1 MRRKKTDIPK
11 QIEVGAHKIPVIFK
25 PDMLTHATAYGLFDK
40 DKMAIY
46 LDEFLEENSSL
57 AWETFWHEVIEVL
70 NYVTEADMEHRDI
83 QTIGLLLHQVFDSA
97 FADKIIDSR

>member
-1 MRRKKTDIPK
+1 MRKKTSIPN
-11 QIEVGAHKIPVIFK
+11 QIAVGAHKIPIIFK
-25 PDMLTHATAYGLFDK
+25 PDMLTHAAAYGLFDK

-46 LDEFLEENSSL
+46 IDETLENDGSL
-57 AWETFWHEVIEVL
+57 AWEAFWHEVMEAL

>member
-1 MRRKKTDIPK
+1 MRKKTSIPK

-25 PDMLTHATAYGLFDK
+25 PDMLTHAAAYGLFDK

-46 LDEFLEENSSL
+46 IDETLENDGSL
-57 AWETFWHEVIEVL
+57 AWEAFWHEVMEAL

-97 FADKIIDSR
+97 FADKILDSR

>member
-1 MRRKKTDIPK
+1 MRKKTSIPE
-11 QIEVGAHKIPVIFK
+11 QIEVGAHKIPVTFK
-25 PDMLTHATAYGLFDK
+25 SNLLGHAEALGLFDK
-40 DKMAIY
+40 NEMAIY
-46 LDEFLEENSSL
+46 IDKALENNGTL

-70 NYVTEADMEHRDI
+70 NYVTEADMKHRDI

>member
-1 MRRKKTDIPK
+1 MRKKTNIPN
-11 QIEVGAHKIPVIFK
+11 QIEVGAHKIPIIFK
-25 PDMLTHATAYGLFDK
+25 PDILTHAIAYGLFDK

-46 LDEFLEENSSL
+46 IDETLEDNSSI
-57 AWETFWHEVIEVL
+57 AWEVFWHEVIEAL
-70 NYVTEADMEHRDI
+70 NYVTEASMEHRDI

>member
-1 MRRKKTDIPK
+1 MRRKKTDIPEH
-11 QIEVGAHKIPVIFK
+11 IEVGAHKIPVIFK
-25 PDMLTHATAYGLFDK
+25 PDMLTHAAAYGLFDK

-46 LDEFLEENSSL
+46 LDKILEENSSL
-57 AWETFWHEVIEVL
+57 ALETFWHEVMEVL

-83 QTIGLLLHQVFDSA
+83 QTIGLLLHQVFHSA